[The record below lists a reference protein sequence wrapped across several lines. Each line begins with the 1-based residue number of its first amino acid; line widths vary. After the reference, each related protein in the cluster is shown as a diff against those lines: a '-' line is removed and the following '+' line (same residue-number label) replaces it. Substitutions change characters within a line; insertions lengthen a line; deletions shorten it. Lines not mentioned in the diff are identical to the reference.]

1 MATPMEVQAKF
12 SKVFN
17 ERVSSLLADK
27 YCKRLDT
34 RLAHFWIVRL
44 KHMANGN
51 EVVLRGYPM
60 EGLIVQTTNNI
71 VTHKEHIL

>member
-1 MATPMEVQAKF
+1 MEAPLKF
-12 SKVFN
+12 SRVFN

-34 RLAHFWIVRL
+34 RLPHFWIVRL

-51 EVVLRGYPM
+51 EIVLRGYPLD
-60 EGLIVQTTNNI
+60 GIIVQTTNNI
-71 VTHKEHIL
+71 VTHRETIL

>member
-1 MATPMEVQAKF
+1 MLMEAPARF

-17 ERVSSLLADK
+17 ERVSSLLADH

-51 EVVLRGYPM
+51 EIVLRGYPHD
-60 EGLIVQTTNNI
+60 GLIVQTTNNI
-71 VTHKEHIL
+71 VTHSERV

>member
-17 ERVSSLLADK
+17 ERLSSLLADK

-34 RLAHFWIVRL
+34 RLPHFWIVRL
-44 KHMANGN
+44 KHMTNGN
-51 EVVLRGYPM
+51 EIVLRGYPQD
-60 EGLIVQTTNNI
+60 GLIVQTTNNI
-71 VTHKEHIL
+71 VTHREHLL

>member
-1 MATPMEVQAKF
+1 MEAPLKF

-34 RLAHFWIVRL
+34 RLPHFWIVRL

-51 EVVLRGYPM
+51 EIVLRGYPQDGVM
-60 EGLIVQTTNNI
+60 VQTTNNI
-71 VTHKEHIL
+71 VTHRETIL